1 MNRVLGDGSNL
12 KRVYF
17 DIKSFE
23 GNWDICDEKH
33 NRTHRFYNDMF
44 ETNVER
50 ILKTMIIDVIL
61 KSDLNFMKVLFDAL
75 IWETKKKMT
84 LEDY

>member
-1 MNRVLGDGSNL
+1 
-12 KRVYF
+12 
-17 DIKSFE
+17 
-23 GNWDICDEKH
+23 
-33 NRTHRFYNDMF
+33 MF

-75 IWETKKKMT
+75 I
-84 LEDY
+84 